1 MKIRDIYMED
11 CDDSVLWVCVANK
24 RGETCYTS
32 VVSDEYILHGG
43 DMDNLHSQASY
54 HVCERLLRE
63 RNFNVENIPSVSLA
77 TPAVR
82 YLMKQIR
89 FSEQT
94 MLFIEEEDMVFNI
107 LGIAK
112 EEFETQVD
120 SDVEKFG
127 LQDVVVKGEDGT
139 LYTIY
144 GDFMGRFMY

>member
-1 MKIRDIYMED
+1 MEIKGIYMED

-32 VVSDEYILHGG
+32 IVSDEYILHGG
-43 DMDNLHSQASY
+43 DMDDLHSQASY
-54 HVCERLLRE
+54 HVCEQLLRE
-63 RNFNVENIPSVSLA
+63 CNFNVENIPSVSLA
-77 TPAVR
+77 TPAVQ

-112 EEFETQVD
+112 EEFEKQVD

-127 LQDVVVKGEDGT
+127 LQDVVVKNEDGT

-144 GDFMGRFMY
+144 GDFMGCFVY